1 VLRRAVPVPWL
12 LRCGVGL
19 ALLAAAGCGKDDA
32 DGLARVG
39 GKVAAYIDALTG
51 GARGKLG
58 DSWDAARGCWSDA
71 ALDGRV
77 ATRLRWDKGLAG
89 ARVQAASAG
98 PGVVRLSGSVEGA
111 AQRDR
116 ALDLARSTV
125 GVEKVIDEI
134 EVK

>member
-1 VLRRAVPVPWL
+1 MLRR
-12 LRCGVGL
+12 GVFAL

-39 GKVAAYIDALTG
+39 GKVATRFDALTG

-58 DSWDAARGCWSDA
+58 DSWDAARGCWAAS
-71 ALDGRV
+71 ALDSRV
-77 ATRLRWDKGLAG
+77 ATRLRWDKAVADAAVQVSPAG
-89 ARVQAASAG
+89 AGS
-98 PGVVRLSGSVEGA
+98 VRLNGTA
-111 AQRDR
+111 DR
-116 ALDLARSTV
+116 AQHDRAVELARSTV